1 MDTTFRDAHQS
12 LLATRVRTYDLLQIS
27 PFVSHKFSGLYSLEN
42 WGGATFDVAL
52 RFLHECPWERL
63 EEMRRRIPNIPFQ
76 MLLRGA
82 NAVGYT
88 NYPDN
93 CVHKFCELSVSNFYE
108 LFSYLFGK
116 RRNLK
121 YYNIIFSRCNVE
133 WIYLEF
139 LIL

>member
-12 LLATRVRTYDLLQIS
+12 LLATRVRTYDLIQIS
-27 PFVSHKFSGLYSLEN
+27 PFISHKFHKLYAIEN

-63 EEMRRRIPNIPFQ
+63 ESMRKIIPNIPFQ

-82 NAVGYT
+82 NGVGYT

-93 CVHKFCELSVSNFYE
+93 VIYKFCEQATQSGMDIFRVFDSLNYIPNLVV
-108 LFSYLFGK
+108 GK
-116 RRNLK
+116 FFVVL
-121 YYNIIFSRCNVE
+121 
-133 WIYLEF
+133 L
-139 LIL
+139 